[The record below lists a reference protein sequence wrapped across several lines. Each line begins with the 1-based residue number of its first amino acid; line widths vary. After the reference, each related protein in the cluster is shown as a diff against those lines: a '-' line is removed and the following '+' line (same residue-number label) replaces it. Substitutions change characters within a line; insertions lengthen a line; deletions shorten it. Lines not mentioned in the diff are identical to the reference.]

1 MICDMVSCRWCHSS
15 NLKILWELRDAPYGD
30 LFRDNKQS
38 AQMEPVHPFRVA
50 TCESC
55 NLLQLRDSTD
65 ISGQYDN
72 YLYQT
77 NVTVGLSEYYFKVAE
92 KILTLRTGLS
102 TNTVLDIGSNDGSFL
117 TFFMRH
123 GSQVLGVEPSKVPA
137 QEARLRK
144 IETIN
149 DYFSFHLSE
158 AIRQEHHKGFDLI
171 SVIYTLANV
180 PDIRDFMKGL
190 ELLLSDKGM
199 FSIITGYHPD
209 QFSIGMFDYIG
220 HDHLTYFSLK
230 NLIEM
235 FSELDLEI
243 FEANRSEHKGGSIH
257 IVGGRKGTYPKKSM
271 HGYVLQREEWNWPSN
286 EKGIEVLKER
296 TEKAKELTLKALK
309 PTSKSWLGI
318 GASISTSYL
327 INEFELGQRIAF
339 QVDDDLIKQGRYSPL
354 HGIEVIPFED
364 AKVKKGQNALLLA
377 WQHTNVLMTRL
388 RNSGFKGEVLIP
400 LPEPRLLF
408 IN

>member
-1 MICDMVSCRWCHSS
+1 
-15 NLKILWELRDAPYGD
+15 
-30 LFRDNKQS
+30 
-38 AQMEPVHPFRVA
+38 
-50 TCESC
+50 
-55 NLLQLRDSTD
+55 
-65 ISGQYDN
+65 
-72 YLYQT
+72 
-77 NVTVGLSEYYFKVAE
+77 
-92 KILTLRTGLS
+92 
-102 TNTVLDIGSNDGSFL
+102 
-117 TFFMRH
+117 
-123 GSQVLGVEPSKVPA
+123 
-137 QEARLRK
+137 
-144 IETIN
+144 
-149 DYFSFHLSE
+149 
-158 AIRQEHHKGFDLI
+158 
-171 SVIYTLANV
+171 
-180 PDIRDFMKGL
+180 
-190 ELLLSDKGM
+190 
-199 FSIITGYHPD
+199 
-209 QFSIGMFDYIG
+209 
-220 HDHLTYFSLK
+220 
-230 NLIEM
+230 
-235 FSELDLEI
+235 
-243 FEANRSEHKGGSIH
+243 
-257 IVGGRKGTYPKKSM
+257 M